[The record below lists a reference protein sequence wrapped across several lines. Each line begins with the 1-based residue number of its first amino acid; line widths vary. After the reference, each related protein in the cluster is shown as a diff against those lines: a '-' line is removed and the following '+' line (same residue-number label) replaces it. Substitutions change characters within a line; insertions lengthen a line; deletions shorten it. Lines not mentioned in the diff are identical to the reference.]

1 MILVRLLAGA
11 ALGVV
16 IAGAALALGSLTP
29 GGAVAASL
37 VGALTFGL
45 GGLGPGVLLILFFVS
60 SSALSHV
67 GGARKRAVHA
77 AFAKGSRRD
86 QGQVLANGGLA
97 AALAALYGLTG
108 QAAWLAGLAGALAA
122 VNADTWATE
131 LGVLARRRPRLI
143 TSGAI
148 VEPGTSG
155 GVTPEGT
162 LAAAAGAGLIAATG
176 AWLGG
181 GWVLFVAA
189 ALGGVAGALA
199 DSLLG
204 ATVQSMYHC
213 PRCGRQTER
222 HPHHSC
228 GAETVPVRGWRW
240 LRNDGVNFAASAAG
254 AAVALG
260 LHAAFAGWG

>member
-1 MILVRLLAGA
+1 MNPLQLLAGA

-16 IAGAALALGSLTP
+16 IAGAAQALGSLTT
-29 GGAVAASL
+29 GGAAAASV

-60 SSALSHV
+60 SSALSRL

-108 QAAWLAGLAGALAA
+108 QAGWLAGLAGALAA

-143 TSGAI
+143 TSGAP

-155 GVTPEGT
+155 GVTLEGT
-162 LAAAAGAGLIAATG
+162 LAAAGGAGLIAG
-176 AWLGG
+176 AGALFGG
-181 GWVLFVAA
+181 GWPLFLAA
-189 ALGGVAGALA
+189 TAGGLCGALA

-204 ATVQSMYHC
+204 ATVQAMYHC
-213 PRCGRQTER
+213 PACDRQTER
-222 HPHHSC
+222 HPLHSC
-228 GAETVPVRGWRW
+228 GAATRPLRGWPW
-240 LRNDGVNFAASAAG
+240 LRNDGVNFAASAVG
-254 AAVALG
+254 AAVAAG
-260 LHAAFAGWG
+260 LLAALSGRG